1 MGRRGLALLVILAGC
16 AHAHASNLGSG
27 KASWYGPGFA
37 GKPTASGVPFRP
49 TAMTAAHKTLPFGT
63 IVKVTRVDNG
73 KSVEV
78 VINDRGPFVEGR
90 VIDLSKA
97 AARKLD
103 MLDDGVAKVTLER
116 LGCDKKFP
124 KCSER

>member
-1 MGRRGLALLVILAGC
+1 MIRASLFVLLVGC
-16 AHAHASNLGSG
+16 AHAHASSLGSG

-49 TAMTAAHKTLPFGT
+49 SELTAAHKTLPFGT
-63 IVKVTRVDNG
+63 SLKVTRVDNG
-73 KSVEV
+73 KTVQV
-78 VINDRGPFVEGR
+78 VVNDRGPFVEGR

-103 MLDDGVAKVTLER
+103 MLDDGVATVKLER
-116 LGCDKKFP
+116 LGCDKKYP
-124 KCSER
+124 RCTE